1 MSNNHTYE
9 TAKGRFN
16 VDIEVKQKPR
26 VNTDVLDSRGLP
38 KTKADSTSNV
48 MVNCIGLKWSPNGDY
63 TMESDPSD
71 VLACVEAAQKAH
83 PTLALHHM
91 SFYDLGGASPLV
103 LSSQYKRTLEDSK
116 CPKLLTSDRAGSSAP
131 TDSDSGKFSIL

>member
-1 MSNNHTYE
+1 MSKNHTYE

-16 VDIEVKQKPR
+16 VNIEVQQKPR
-26 VNTDVLDSRGLP
+26 VNTDELDSRGLP
-38 KTKADSTSNV
+38 KTKADLTSKS
-48 MVNCIGLKWSPNGDY
+48 MVNCIGLKWTPTGIF

-71 VLACVEAAQKAH
+71 VLAKVEEAQKAH

-131 TDSDSGKFSIL
+131 TDSDSGDFT